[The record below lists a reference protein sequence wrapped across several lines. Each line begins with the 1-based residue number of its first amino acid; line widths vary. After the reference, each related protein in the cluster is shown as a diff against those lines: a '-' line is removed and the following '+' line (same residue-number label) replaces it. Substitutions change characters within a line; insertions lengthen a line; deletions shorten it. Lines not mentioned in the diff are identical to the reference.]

1 QLASQHHLRRQRLL
15 RIPRPAAR
23 RISHRRLRRAG
34 DRRPGQPAGSSMPE
48 LDPSVARAVE
58 ALGVQYEKLDCNP
71 EWADTDVFCAN
82 YNIPRQNAANTIL
95 VASKSEPQQYS
106 ACLVLATTKL
116 DVNHAVRRLM
126 GIKRLSFASADETK
140 AVTGQLIGGVTVF
153 GLPDAIPLYI
163 DSRIMAADYV
173 IVGGGNR
180 TTKIKVAPSELH
192 RIPQSKTSEIAI
204 ERGGAP

>member
-1 QLASQHHLRRQRLL
+1 MQNAECRMKNQSRSFFILNSAFCILHSAFIGT
-15 RIPRPAAR
+15 IPFV
-23 RISHRRLRRAG
+23 S
-34 DRRPGQPAGSSMPE
+34 E
-48 LDPSVARAVE
+48 LDPAVQRHLDT
-58 ALGVQYEKLDCNP
+58 LGLTYQILDCNP

-95 VASKSEPQQYS
+95 VASKSEPKQYS

-116 DVNHAVRRLM
+116 DVNHAVSRLM

-153 GLPDAIPLYI
+153 ALHDSIPLYVDARII
-163 DSRIMAADYV
+163 DAEYV

-180 TTKIKVAPSELH
+180 STKIRLSPRELEKIPGVVVAPIALE
-192 RIPQSKTSEIAI
+192 RI
-204 ERGGAP
+204 